1 MLSREDLRYE
11 AHLPGASLTR
21 VETGTIIARHVPCA
35 THHIVDVLAERRR
48 LGPVLTS
55 AETKLVGSD
64 EVLPCEE
71 AVDEPS
77 RMK

>member
-1 MLSREDLRYE
+1 
-11 AHLPGASLTR
+11 LTR
-21 VETGTIIARHVPCA
+21 VETSTIIAGHVPCA
-35 THHIVDVLAERRR
+35 THYIVDVLTERGR

-55 AETKLVGSD
+55 AETKLVGSN
-64 EVLPCEE
+64 EILVREE